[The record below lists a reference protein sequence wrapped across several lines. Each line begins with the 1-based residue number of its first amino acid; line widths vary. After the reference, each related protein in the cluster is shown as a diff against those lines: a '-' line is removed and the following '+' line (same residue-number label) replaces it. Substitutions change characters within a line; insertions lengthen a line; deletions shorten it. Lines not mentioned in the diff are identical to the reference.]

1 MDALQDKLSTTLKA
15 WNNLKTTNPSM
26 ANNFAN
32 SHAKITA
39 LMEKLMKSK
48 IRKDVQEI
56 KEEKSRFFN
65 NIP

>member
-1 MDALQDKLSTTLKA
+1 LKA